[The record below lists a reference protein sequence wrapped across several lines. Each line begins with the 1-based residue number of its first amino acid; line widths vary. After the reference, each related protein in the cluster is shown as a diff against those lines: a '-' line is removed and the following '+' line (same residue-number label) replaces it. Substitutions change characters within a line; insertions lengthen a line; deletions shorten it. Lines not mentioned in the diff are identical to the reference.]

1 MHEIKGFHPAIL
13 QLKAN
18 LDKGKISRRDFLRYA
33 ALTGISVAAAAG
45 VGGIALPKRA
55 FAAREKRGGVLRIAG
70 PVQKITHPARLA
82 WIAPSNQLRQV
93 AEYLT
98 YTDADNI
105 THPYLLESWQASDDL
120 TTWTLTLRQGVLF
133 NNGDPLTAA
142 DVIFSFQQWLDKE
155 VGSSMLGMM
164 GSYLEAANI
173 ERVSDNE
180 VRLHLNRPEIAVPEH
195 LFHYPALVLNHRTF
209 EGDFLKAPHGTGPFM
224 LEAYEA
230 GERCVLKAR
239 KDYWNMGADGK
250 PLPYLDAV
258 EYVDMGTEMEVMIA
272 ALQAGEI
279 DLIDLSDMG
288 GSEVFQALK
297 NDSRVRI
304 APVTTNQTRILRMRV
319 DRTPWVDN
327 RVRLALRL
335 CQQREKLLASAYFG
349 QGLEGQDIHV
359 SPKHPEYCQIKTP
372 RYDPQ
377 RARQL
382 LWQAGFPNGL
392 EVNLAVGSGWSEIV
406 RYAEIL
412 KQDAALAGFRIHI
425 QTMPNDQYWEKWT
438 EVDLGITPWAHRPL
452 GTMVANLAY
461 AANVE
466 GKPVAWNE
474 TRWVDKEYNDLLI
487 QANGTLDLE
496 ARRKI
501 FCKLEA
507 IQQRRGPIGNA
518 FWINV
523 WSITRRRV
531 QGLVSH
537 PSLYLGLER
546 VWVTA

>member
-1 MHEIKGFHPAIL
+1 MHAFKAFHPAIL
-13 QLKAN
+13 QLKAD
-18 LDKGKISRRDFLRYA
+18 LERGTISRREFLRYA
-33 ALTGISVAAAAG
+33 ALTGISVTAAAG
-45 VGGIALPKRA
+45 VGGFALPKRA

-70 PVQKITHPARLA
+70 PVQKIAHPARLA
-82 WIAPSNQLRQV
+82 WITPSNQLRQV

-120 TTWTLTLRQGVLF
+120 TTWTLTLRQGIRF
-133 NNGDPLTAA
+133 NNGDPLTAD

-155 VGSSMLGMM
+155 AGSSMVGLIG
-164 GSYLEAANI
+164 GYLEAANL
-173 ERVSDNE
+173 ERVSDYE
-180 VRLHLNRPEIAVPEH
+180 VRLHLKRPEIAVPEH

-209 EGDFLKAPHGTGPFM
+209 EGDFLKAPHGTGPFT
-224 LEAYEA
+224 LSAHEA
-230 GERCVLKAR
+230 GGRCVLKAR
-239 KDYWNMGADGK
+239 NDYWNRGADGK

-258 EYVDMGTEMEVMIA
+258 EYVDMGTALPPMIA
-272 ALQAGEI
+272 ALQAGEV

-288 GSEVFQALK
+288 GSEAFQALK
-297 NDSRVRI
+297 NDGRVRI
-304 APVTTNQTRILRMRV
+304 TPVATNQTRILRMRV

-335 CQQREKLLASAYFG
+335 CQHREKLLASAYFG
-349 QGLEGQDIHV
+349 QGLEGQDVHV

-372 RYDPQ
+372 RYDPL

-382 LWQAGFPNGL
+382 LRLAGFSDGL
-392 EVNLAVGSGWSEIV
+392 EVNLAVGSGWPEIV

-412 KQDAALAGFRIHI
+412 KQDAAPAGFRIHI
-425 QTMPNDQYWEKWT
+425 QAMPNDQYWEKWT

-466 GKPVAWNE
+466 GKPAAWNE
-474 TRWVDKEYNDLLI
+474 TRWVDKEYNDLLG
-487 QANGTLDLE
+487 QANATLDLE

-507 IQQRRGPIGNA
+507 IQQRRGTIGNA

-531 QGLVSH
+531 QGVVPH